1 MRPENFHVVADLG
14 HRADGAAR
22 GADGVALFDGDGWRD
37 AFDAV
42 HLRLVHA
49 IKELPRVGR
58 EGFDVTP
65 LAFGVKRVERERTF
79 ARTAQASDDDE
90 PVQRQIE
97 IKVLEI
103 VMPHSAQADD
113 SG

>member
-1 MRPENFHVVADLG
+1 MRPEDFHVVANLG

-22 GADGVALFDGDGWRD
+22 GADGVALLDGDGGRD

-58 EGFDVTP
+58 EGFDVAP
-65 LAFGVKRVERERTF
+65 LPLGVKRVEGEGTF
-79 ARTAQASDDDE
+79 ARTAQARDDDE

-97 IKVLEI
+97 IKVLE
-103 VMPHSAQADD
+103 VVVPHAAQADD
-113 SG
+113 GG